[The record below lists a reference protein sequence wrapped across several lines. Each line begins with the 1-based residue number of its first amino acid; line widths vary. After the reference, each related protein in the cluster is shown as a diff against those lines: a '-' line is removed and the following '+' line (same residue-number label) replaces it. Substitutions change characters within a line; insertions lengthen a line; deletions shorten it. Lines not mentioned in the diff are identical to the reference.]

1 MKLPLLSMI
10 TFAPV
15 LGILVISLIPRGK
28 DMLIRRVATIFSA
41 LPFIFIVY
49 AFTQFGF
56 DGISIALLFV
66 TGLLSILAMLASWEI
81 KERVKEYFTLMLF
94 LETGMLGVFV
104 ALDYILFYI
113 FWEITFVPMYF
124 LIGIW
129 GGPRREYAAIKFFIY
144 T

>member
-41 LPFIFIVY
+41 LPFIFVVY
-49 AFTQFGF
+49 AFTQFDFDAKKMQFIERMPWIKQVGISYYMGI

-66 TGLLSILAMLASWEI
+66 TGLLSIMAMLASWEI
-81 KERVKEYFTLMLF
+81 KERV
-94 LETGMLGVFV
+94 
-104 ALDYILFYI
+104 
-113 FWEITFVPMYF
+113 
-124 LIGIW
+124 
-129 GGPRREYAAIKFFIY
+129 
-144 T
+144 